1 MKNLISENWKF
12 KPSKELT
19 TRDGRKVK
27 KVYIQGKT
35 KELNQHLKDRAE
47 AQGQRGGILKTYPKI
62 KLENKPVYK
71 GYFVYINPEEDGSYD
86 YEKVRPDVEEFI
98 RDAQRFYNITVDLDQ
113 MIEDLKNYVPNE
125 DDEDAPTQEEVDA
138 AANKL
143 DTFKEEMLSLATS
156 EELFE
161 KLKLISDIK
170 SADSTG
176 NFSKLTPN
184 NLWLVKTQKPDATI
198 VMNKGFWKKFF
209 NRTINEGATRI
220 IIRKGNPIKYDS
232 NITNNFLASKGKSNQ
247 DELSGAEKLQLQNL
261 QKDANW
267 QRNKEQGIGY
277 QGSFTTYYDYSDT
290 TQIEGTED
298 TITPMIQDI
307 IDARAKSEEAR
318 EKLRAMGG
326 VDTVQP
332 NTAKGEKISSVY
344 KGLVAYK
351 DDQGV
356 NLPGFNPKENPTA
369 GETKHLAKTLLSGI
383 LHNKDFVK
391 GFAQRFY
398 VGNVGQEALRQQ
410 AEIASW
416 MFMHGMGVDFKP
428 EQIDQ
433 TVAFSGKDMEER
445 KRNMNSVY
453 KQVEAAVKHLKE
465 FVDIETGNISE
476 TQGIDFKMPS
486 WSEVA
491 REFGFTELLNN
502 TSSPEEDIQ
511 ELYESITR
519 KLKRRL

>member
-113 MIEDLKNYVPNE
+113 MIEDLKNYVPDE

-209 NRTINEGATRI
+209 NRKIN
-220 IIRKGNPIKYDS
+220 
-232 NITNNFLASKGKSNQ
+232 
-247 DELSGAEKLQLQNL
+247 
-261 QKDANW
+261 
-267 QRNKEQGIGY
+267 
-277 QGSFTTYYDYSDT
+277 
-290 TQIEGTED
+290 
-298 TITPMIQDI
+298 
-307 IDARAKSEEAR
+307 
-318 EKLRAMGG
+318 
-326 VDTVQP
+326 
-332 NTAKGEKISSVY
+332 
-344 KGLVAYK
+344 
-351 DDQGV
+351 
-356 NLPGFNPKENPTA
+356 
-369 GETKHLAKTLLSGI
+369 
-383 LHNKDFVK
+383 
-391 GFAQRFY
+391 
-398 VGNVGQEALRQQ
+398 
-410 AEIASW
+410 
-416 MFMHGMGVDFKP
+416 
-428 EQIDQ
+428 
-433 TVAFSGKDMEER
+433 
-445 KRNMNSVY
+445 
-453 KQVEAAVKHLKE
+453 
-465 FVDIETGNISE
+465 
-476 TQGIDFKMPS
+476 
-486 WSEVA
+486 
-491 REFGFTELLNN
+491 
-502 TSSPEEDIQ
+502 
-511 ELYESITR
+511 
-519 KLKRRL
+519 